1 VPQDLAQEVNLDM
14 SHSDGL
20 RMVDDELDY
29 APDVMILPSKL
40 KQFFKTVHS
49 TYAVNPSFLSKGTF
63 GLLSLAPRSSGTP
76 KERVKIDIARL
87 EVQHPAPAQ
96 S

>member
-1 VPQDLAQEVNLDM
+1 MPQDLTQEVNLDM

-40 KQFFKTVHS
+40 KQFFKVGNS
-49 TYAVNPSFLSKGTF
+49 PSVSYMG
-63 GLLSLAPRSSGTP
+63 
-76 KERVKIDIARL
+76 
-87 EVQHPAPAQ
+87 
-96 S
+96 